1 MKLLNGVYKLYVQNI
16 TNKIILNFSH
26 FKFTCVFI
34 SLFNS
39 FACMYLK
46 KAERIKNL

>member
-16 TNKIILNFSH
+16 TNKIILNSSH